1 MRERSSRR
9 GIILGALQAVGLT
22 VTMGIG
28 TLLPNP
34 ALAAIATSA
43 LQWTQLAQ
51 LEQQVEKQIAT
62 LSTVVKQF
70 EAAKSMLNLE
80 TLAGEM
86 GLPVELFRSV
96 QALRTEIDNLKR
108 FRNELVKV
116 EGSVDQLKGVW
127 NTRFSLAQR
136 NGITYEQQVLEDA
149 VAYKRK
155 NERAIKR
162 LEQEKQLYAAVE
174 EDYKRAQEW
183 GNKITGTKGI
193 HESAGLLNVQM
204 NQVLQQ
210 NARVVQLLAQ
220 QQGYDKADEESE
232 AAAKKLADLRRRQEV
247 HEREIRQKQEMNN
260 ALRNWQ

>member
-1 MRERSSRR
+1 MR
-9 GIILGALQAVGLT
+9 VG
-22 VTMGIG
+22 
-28 TLLPNP
+28 
-34 ALAAIATSA
+34 
-43 LQWTQLAQ
+43 
-51 LEQQVEKQIAT
+51 
-62 LSTVVKQF
+62 
-70 EAAKSMLNLE
+70 
-80 TLAGEM
+80 
-86 GLPVELFRSV
+86 
-96 QALRTEIDNLKR
+96 TEIDNLKR

-220 QQGYDKADEESE
+220 QQGYDKAEEESE
-232 AAAKKLADLRRRQEV
+232 ASAKKLADLRRRQEV